1 MPSNRISK
9 VLHLPFQPLTCLI
22 LYADLTEGIN
32 GSDPFTPVRALR
44 HLKHRKHQERLFRL
58 DKDARLRSGARGMQ
72 ARKALTAFE
81 KVVAESNEM

>member
-9 VLHLPFQPLTCLI
+9 VLHPLFEPRPRLT

-32 GSDPFTPVRALR
+32 ASDPFTPVKALR

-81 KVVAESNEM
+81 KVVAESNEL

>member
-9 VLHLPFQPLTCLI
+9 VLHPPFQPRPHLI

-32 GSDPFTPVRALR
+32 ASDPFTPVKALR

-81 KVVAESNEM
+81 KVVAESNEL